1 MYFTNTNAVNSF
13 YIKITT
19 TAIDTAWLRNLRKL
33 SVLGKAKE
41 NYNALRAERT
51 YSILGIH
58 FRKVEFIFHLSTW
71 LFLVGMV
78 VLRVISFVNTPPS
91 VSIPSDSGVTSNS
104 NTSLTSPDR
113 TPPWMAAPTATAS
126 SGLTAL
132 LGDRPKISCTTDCTC

>member
-58 FRKVEFIFHLSTW
+58 FRKVEFIFHLST
-71 LFLVGMV
+71 
-78 VLRVISFVNTPPS
+78 
-91 VSIPSDSGVTSNS
+91 
-104 NTSLTSPDR
+104 
-113 TPPWMAAPTATAS
+113 
-126 SGLTAL
+126 
-132 LGDRPKISCTTDCTC
+132 